1 MELVDDV
8 LKGSSQDDVHVV
20 IRDTFDQQTLNNGV
34 ALVRNT
40 PMGHKFL
47 DNYEENSKSRQSIDF
62 PWFGLCSVP
71 LRIFFRTTRSTC
83 PDFEINL
90 RLFCHPFY
98 RLYCIVGSGEPIKKM
113 FSFFRK

>member
-8 LKGSSQDDVHVV
+8 LKGSSQDGVHVV

-47 DNYEENSKSRQSIDF
+47 DMLLEKVAYYDMFEADQGSFDATVIEMLAIEQQSIAPNNTD
-62 PWFGLCSVP
+62 
-71 LRIFFRTTRSTC
+71 
-83 PDFEINL
+83 
-90 RLFCHPFY
+90 
-98 RLYCIVGSGEPIKKM
+98 
-113 FSFFRK
+113 